1 MYNRLVKIMAAEF
14 HEVFAVVE
22 SVIFYHAEPESG
34 TSKFAGSKERVRI
47 GIRDSLKILRVF
59 LKYVTSFCKIKEKC
73 IKCGLDESLDV
84 RIW

>member
-47 GIRDSLKILRVF
+47 GIRDSLKILCVF
-59 LKYVTSFCKIKEKC
+59 LKYETSFCKIKEKC